1 MSRTRRA
8 SVDVFYE
15 HVNITDDIR
24 GDIKSFSYE
33 DVALG
38 ESDSI
43 SLSVHDREKKWMRGW
58 LPRKGII

>member
-43 SLSVHDREKKWMRGW
+43 SLSVHDREKK
-58 LPRKGII
+58 